1 MATAGAAAGAG
12 TGVPTAEWKA
22 GLEDV
27 VAARSAI
34 CAIDG
39 AAGRLYYRGYE
50 IGEVAGALSF
60 EEVVSLLWFGERPT
74 PEASRAF
81 AAELAA
87 TRGLPAI
94 VRELLD
100 RLPRTTH
107 PLDAL
112 RTAVSLAASADPDAR
127 SSEPAANLRKSRR
140 LVSLVP
146 EVVAAW
152 LRIRAGR
159 EPVAPRPDLGHA
171 AHFLYLLEGRAPS
184 AELTR
189 VMDVV
194 LTLHADHEF
203 NASTFAAR
211 VAVATLA
218 DLHAA
223 MVAAIATLKGPRH
236 GGANED
242 VLEML
247 REIEDPARAE
257 GYVADR
263 LGVRAGLSRTER
275 ADPRARIPGFG
286 HRVYRVDDARARVLR
301 GMARDMA
308 LATGRERLFEVAERV
323 YGAVT
328 ASTGLPVNVDFF
340 SAVVYDALGIAPD
353 FCTSIFA
360 TGRIAG
366 WCAHALEQFA
376 DNRLIRPRA
385 DYTGRA
391 PRHLEPAASVVAR

>member
-1 MATAGAAAGAG
+1 MATAGAA
-12 TGVPTAEWKA
+12 TAEWKA

-27 VAARSAI
+27 VAARSAV

-74 PEASRAF
+74 PEAARAF
-81 AAELAA
+81 AGELAA
-87 TRGLPAI
+87 TRGLPPI

-127 SSEPAANLRKSRR
+127 SSEPAANLRKSHR

-159 EPVAPRPDLGHA
+159 EPVAPRRDLGHA
-171 AHFLYLLEGRAPS
+171 AHFLYLLEGREPS
-184 AELTR
+184 PELAR

-257 GYVADR
+257 AYVADR

-275 ADPRARIPGFG
+275 AD
-286 HRVYRVDDARARVLR
+286 
-301 GMARDMA
+301 
-308 LATGRERLFEVAERV
+308 
-323 YGAVT
+323 
-328 ASTGLPVNVDFF
+328 SW
-340 SAVVYDALGIAPD
+340 SAFL
-353 FCTSIFA
+353 S
-360 TGRIAG
+360 
-366 WCAHALEQFA
+366 
-376 DNRLIRPRA
+376 
-385 DYTGRA
+385 
-391 PRHLEPAASVVAR
+391 ASVSGISRICSTPFLPSLTGTPTKSPRTD